1 MSSTTT
7 GIEPR
12 PHLAAV
18 RRYYR
23 TPEAWLGYRIFLG
36 DTKHFGY
43 YRPGDN
49 PWEFDAGMR
58 RMEDLLA
65 DRLDLP
71 RRARV
76 LDAGCGVGAVA
87 ARLASVH
94 GLEITGIDILQ
105 GAVAAARRRAEKA
118 GITDRARFAVM
129 DYTELTFPDGS
140 FDGASTMETLVHSDR
155 VEDVLGGLNRVLR
168 PGGRLV
174 HFEYSRTPD
183 ADLAPA
189 TARMLAEVNDAAAM
203 PGFQRLHH
211 GTLEQLLTAAGFV
224 DITSED
230 ITERIV
236 PMLRAFAVIL
246 GPLYLAARLAGRLDL
261 TTNSRSA
268 IEFLRHRESWRY
280 RIYTATKP
288 PD

>member
-1 MSSTTT
+1 MISPVT
-7 GIEPR
+7 EADR
-12 PHLAAV
+12 HLAAV

-23 TPEAWLGYRIFLG
+23 SPEAWLGYRLFLG

-65 DRLDLP
+65 DRLALP

-76 LDAGCGVGAVA
+76 LDAGCGVGSVA
-87 ARLASVH
+87 IRLADIH
-94 GLEITGIDILQ
+94 GLDVTGIDILE
-105 GAVAAARRRAEKA
+105 GSVSTARNRAFKA
-118 GITDRARFAVM
+118 RIADRAQFQVM
-129 DYTELTFPDGS
+129 DYAQLAFPDES
-140 FDGASTMETLVHSDR
+140 FDGAYTMETLVHSDR
-155 VEDVLGGLNRVLR
+155 VEDVLADLYRVLR

-189 TARMLAEVNDAAAM
+189 TAQILREVNAAAAM
-203 PGFQRLHH
+203 PGFQRLTH
-211 GTLEQLLTAAGFV
+211 GTLEQLLLANGFV
-224 DITSED
+224 DVTSED
-230 ITERIV
+230 ITDRMV
-236 PMLRAFAVIL
+236 PMLEAFAVIL
-246 GPLYLAARLAGRLDL
+246 FPLYFAGRLLRRLDM

-280 RIYTATKP
+280 RVYTCHKP
-288 PD
+288 